1 MTEKKVLYIEGTSGI
16 SGDMFVGALIDL
28 GADLDVL
35 AKVFDSIPADGFG
48 VDVGRVKKNGIDCV
62 DFDVILDEENHDHDM
77 AYLYGPEPA
86 MAAEAAHTAGDVC
99 AWQEQGAADG
109 AHGHGEMEDLTRSEG
124 DMAVHTHEEGCC
136 GHHHHEDGACC
147 GHHHGEEEGC
157 CGHHHHEDGACCGHH
172 HGEEGGCCG
181 HHHHEDGAC
190 CGHHH
195 GEEGGCC
202 GHHHHEDGACC
213 GHHHGEEEGCCG
225 HHHHED
231 GACCGHHH
239 GEEGGCCGH
248 HHHHAHAHVHRHLAD
263 VEALIDGTDMTDRA
277 RAIAKRIF
285 RIVAEAEAKA
295 HRLPIEEVHFHEV
308 GALDSIVD
316 IIAAAVCFDNL
327 GITDVIV
334 PALSE
339 GRGTVRCQH
348 GVLPVPVPAVA
359 NIAEAH
365 GLTLS
370 IMDVQGEF
378 VTPTGAAIA
387 AALRTSD
394 ALPARFHIEKIGC
407 GAGKRAYTARPGF
420 LRAMLITP
428 EESGDR
434 DEALLLKSDIDDC
447 TGETL
452 GYVMGRL
459 LDAGAR
465 DVHYTPVFM
474 KKNRPAWEL
483 AVICGRADAA
493 KLEDIIFRE
502 TTTIGIRE
510 IPVERAVL
518 PREEITVATPYG
530 EAQVKCCA
538 VGGIVKYYPEYE
550 SVKAIA
556 EAGRIPFA
564 DAYQMVKDAAENR

>member
-147 GHHHGEEEGC
+147 GHHHGEDGGC
-157 CGHHHHEDGACCGHH
+157 CSRHHHEDG
-172 HGEEGGCCG
+172 E
-181 HHHHEDGAC
+181 
-190 CGHHH
+190 
-195 GEEGGCC
+195 
-202 GHHHHEDGACC
+202 CC

-225 HHHHED
+225 HHHHEA
-231 GACCGHHH
+231 GA
-239 GEEGGCCGH
+239 CCGH
-248 HHHHAHAHVHRHLAD
+248 HHHHAHAHAHRHLAD

-434 DEALLLKSDIDDC
+434 DEALLLESDIDDC

-538 VGGIVKYYPEYE
+538 VGGAVKYYPEYE

>member
-62 DFDVILDEENHDHDM
+62 DFDVILDEDNHDHDM

-86 MAAEAAHTAGDVC
+86 MAAKAAHTAGDVC

-136 GHHHHEDGACC
+136 GHHH
-147 GHHHGEEEGC
+147 
-157 CGHHHHEDGACCGHH
+157 
-172 HGEEGGCCG
+172 GEEGGCCG
-181 HHHHEDGAC
+181 R
-190 CGHHH
+190 
-195 GEEGGCC
+195 
-202 GHHHHEDGACC
+202 HHHEDGACC

-225 HHHHED
+225 RHHHEDGACCGHHHGEEEGGCGHHHHED

-239 GEEGGCCGH
+239 GEDGACCGH

-434 DEALLLKSDIDDC
+434 DEALLLESDIDDC